1 MRVTI
6 VKRDSIVCVDGT
18 CLNNID
24 TSDMPGEVRAV
35 QWFGAFGE
43 VEVVDP
49 VSGRPGN
56 LRIESIT
63 PYQIWIDRWQVKK
76 DEIDNYQAASLS
88 SITNPGDLPPAVR

>member
-24 TSDMPGEVRAV
+24 TSDIPREVRAV

-43 VEVVDP
+43 VEVIDP
-49 VSGRPGN
+49 VSGKPGN
-56 LRIESIT
+56 VRIENIAS
-63 PYQIWIDRWQVKK
+63 YQIWIDRWKVKK
-76 DEIDNYQAASLS
+76 DEIDSYQAASLS
-88 SITNPGDLPPAVR
+88 SVTNPDDLPPAAR